1 MLTNWFIWW
10 LLKGFW
16 FVYDVEIEDIT
27 GKKKRD
33 LFWNKIDFVLV
44 SMHYPK
50 SGVLQAE
57 FVFASLNKEGIRA
70 K

>member
-27 GKKKRD
+27 GEKTWFV
-33 LFWNKIDFVLV
+33 LEQIDFVLV
-44 SMHYPK
+44 SLHYLK
-50 SGVLQAE
+50 FGVLQAE